1 MRSVVM
7 KFGGSSVADA
17 AAIDRVVS
25 IVAAERGRGRAP
37 VVVVSALGGVTDR
50 LLALA
55 EAARTGNEGGQIE
68 EGLAVLRRRHV
79 DEAGR
84 LGADADATLLPALDR
99 HFDDLRAALKEI
111 EQRRSADPHLLDVI
125 AASRRAPQQPARRGR
140 AGRPGPA
147 LRLGG
152 RA

>member
-17 AAIDRVVS
+17 TAIGRVAA

-55 EAARTGNEGGQIE
+55 EAARTGSGRAEIE
-68 EGLAVLRRRHV
+68 EALTTLRRRHL
-79 DEAGR
+79 DEAAR
-84 LGADADATLLPALDR
+84 LGADVDGTLVPALDR
-99 HFDDLRAALKEI
+99 HFADLRSALQNIEAGASVEPAVLDIIAATGELLSSRMVAAAL
-111 EQRRSADPHLLDVI
+111 
-125 AASRRAPQQPARRGR
+125 
-140 AGRPGPA
+140 
-147 LRLGG
+147 
-152 RA
+152 